1 MKTQNRRQELADVY
15 HELIGREEASSLND
29 GYAEVLEASLRLG
42 LLVEPKE
49 MAAKVHSWWLNSIS
63 IPHFLI
69 QPITLFWD
77 FSRRGRALLCVS
89 EVLCQH
95 HITDLPSCS

>member
-15 HELIGREEASSLND
+15 HELIGREEAISLND

-49 MAAKVHSWWLNSIS
+49 MAAKVHSW
-63 IPHFLI
+63 
-69 QPITLFWD
+69 
-77 FSRRGRALLCVS
+77 
-89 EVLCQH
+89 
-95 HITDLPSCS
+95 